1 MTSKGQAMSD
11 QSNKPN
17 VFLKTIRSAVDTI
30 GELSVTARKTIVDS
44 VAASE
49 RAISEIVR
57 DANVNFVHPEFGSF
71 WSGEGKSLVGE
82 AQQEGA
88 ALLANVLFNQLEE
101 STISDEARVEIV
113 QMLNE
118 LGFHQKQEPEMQ
130 EVPLIGYADINGD
143 VYTVCLSDEDAFDY
157 VVKKNGNAI
166 NELMDAEDIIIW
178 AIEKWAAAERRIN
191 NPIQVAET
199 EGVEGSLVGKSIYLE
214 KVVCDKITGDCY
226 EYQEGMELSENHEI
240 IECYVAR

>member
-1 MTSKGQAMSD
+1 MSD
-11 QSNKPN
+11 QSNNPN

-49 RAISEIVR
+49 RAISDMVR
-57 DANVNFVHPEFGSF
+57 DANANFTHPEFGSF
-71 WSGEGKSLVGE
+71 WSGEGRSLVGE

-118 LGFHQKQEPEMQ
+118 LGFHQKQEPEMH
-130 EVPLIGYADINGD
+130 EAPLIGYTDLNGD
-143 VYTVCLSDEDAFDY
+143 MYMVCLSGKDDFDY
-157 VVKKNGNAI
+157 VVKKNGI
-166 NELMDAEDIIIW
+166 HQLVDCVAEDIIIW
-178 AIEKWAAAERRIN
+178 AFEKWAAAERRIN
-191 NPIQVAET
+191 TPIQVAET

-240 IECYVAR
+240 VER